1 MKKTKIFWYLLDS
14 IFLIVFNLYFFLLKG
29 TENTASVWI
38 SFASIHFAYLILLLT
53 PFLVRKGSISADYGR
68 PLFVITTSY
77 FFLALIVGVVFIAL
91 SPESITVSLLVQIT
105 IAAIFSILLLTNLI
119 ANEHTADNIE
129 SLEEELKYVKE
140 SSSRLNAL
148 LTQISDN
155 TIRKKIEKA
164 YDLIH
169 SSQVKS
175 SINVKAIEQDVI
187 SEIHNLEK
195 AFQKNNFDN
204 IQLIVDKICNL
215 ANERNRQLKLL
226 N

>member
-1 MKKTKIFWYLLDS
+1 MKKTKKFWYLLDS
-14 IFLIVFNLYFFLLKG
+14 IFLIVFNLYFFLLKD
-29 TENTASVWI
+29 TDQPASVWI
-38 SFASIHFAYLILLLT
+38 SYASIHLAYLMLLT
-53 PFLVRKGSISADYGR
+53 TPYFVRKGSVSVDYGR

-91 SPESITVSLLVQIT
+91 SPESITVALLVQVT
-105 IAAIFSILLLTNLI
+105 IAAIFAILLLTNLI

-129 SLEEELKYVKE
+129 RHEIELKYVKE
-140 SSSRLNAL
+140 SSSKLDAL
-148 LTQISDN
+148 LKQISDN
-155 TIRKKIEKA
+155 TIRKKVEKA

-175 SINVKAIEQDVI
+175 SNNVKSIELDVI
-187 SEIHNLEK
+187 CEIDNLEK
-195 AFQKNNFDN
+195 ALQNNNPDK
-204 IQLIVDKICNL
+204 IQMAVDKICNL

>member
-29 TENTASVWI
+29 IEQPASVWI
-38 SFASIHFAYLILLLT
+38 SYGSIHLAYLMLLIT
-53 PFLVRKGSISADYGR
+53 PSFVRKGSVSADYGR

-91 SPESITVSLLVQIT
+91 SPESITVALLVQVT
-105 IAAIFSILLLTNLI
+105 IAAIFAILLLINLI
-119 ANEHTADNIE
+119 ANEHTADNVE
-129 SLEEELKYVKE
+129 RREAELKYVKE
-140 SSSRLNAL
+140 ASSQLHSLVNQL
-148 LTQISDN
+148 SD
-155 TIRKKIEKA
+155 KKLQKLVEKA

-175 SINVKAIEQDVI
+175 SIKVQTIEQDVFNEI
-187 SEIHNLEK
+187 SVLTDLV
-195 AFQKNNFDN
+195 KNKKFESIEDEVN
-204 IQLIVDKICNL
+204 KICNL
-215 ANERNRQLKLL
+215 AEERNRQLKLI

>member
-29 TENTASVWI
+29 TDQPASVWI
-38 SFASIHFAYLILLLT
+38 SYASIHLAYLMLLIT
-53 PFLVRKGSISADYGR
+53 PSFVRKGSVSADYGR
-68 PLFVITTSY
+68 PLFLIATSY
-77 FFLALIVGVVFIAL
+77 FFLALIVGVVFIAI
-91 SPESITVSLLVQIT
+91 SPESITVALLVQVT
-105 IAAIFSILLLTNLI
+105 IAAIFAILLLTNLI

-129 SLEEELKYVKE
+129 RHKVELKYVKE
-140 SSSRLNAL
+140 SSSKLDSL
-148 LTQISDN
+148 LKQISDN
-155 TIRKKIEKA
+155 AIRKKVEKA

-175 SINVKAIEQDVI
+175 SNNVKSIEQDVI
-187 SEIHNLEK
+187 SEIDNLEE
-195 AFQKNNFDN
+195 ALQKNNFEN
-204 IQLIVDKICNL
+204 IQMIVDKICNL